1 MKGWIKICRSITDH
15 WIWRSAEYLK
25 WWCDLLLMA
34 SWQGEKRLVGRQLVT
49 LQRGQLIASGADL
62 RKRWGCGKDKIAR
75 FLQLL
80 QGDAMIKRKS
90 HNNITIITI
99 CNYERYQAPDN
110 LCGSLNQS
118 ASIDY
123 GIQQGNQSANL
134 PTNLLHRITGNQSA
148 NLCDSVTYS
157 SIEDCSVPQGHS
169 ADNLLDNIPDD
180 LSTHNNKEYNNIID
194 VVDKGACAHEEF
206 KSEVMTELKMQ
217 QACKSLALSSQQ
229 YEQLANEV
237 ISDWEFAN
245 EADWSYKHFLNTMRR
260 KAVAMRKSQNQ
271 STKRDKINDLWKQ

>member
-1 MKGWIKICRSITDH
+1 
-15 WIWRSAEYLK
+15 
-25 WWCDLLLMA
+25 
-34 SWQGEKRLVGRQLVT
+34 
-49 LQRGQLIASGADL
+49 
-62 RKRWGCGKDKIAR
+62 
-75 FLQLL
+75 
-80 QGDAMIKRKS
+80 MIKMKS

-110 LCGSLNQS
+110 LCGGLNQS
-118 ASIDY
+118 ASTNY

-134 PTNLLHRITGNQSA
+134 PTNLLHRITGNLSA

-157 SIEDCSVPQGHS
+157 SIEDCSAPQGHS
-169 ADNLLDNIPDD
+169 ADNLLDNIPDN

-194 VVDKGACAHEEF
+194 VVDKCARAKFREEVF
-206 KSEVMTELKMQ
+206 SEIKMQ
-217 QACKSLALSSQQ
+217 QACMSLALSSQQ

-271 STKRDKINDLWKQ
+271 PIKRDKINDLWKQ